1 MTNLWRRV
9 RDYAAYHGV
18 GYTLRRAAEKLT
30 ERTLHPY
37 ERVWRGMR
45 TPESELETQGQSPP
59 AAGLISVPLRY
70 MHTPGEVVDLAVV
83 EQCVKLLVEFT
94 KSVGADETFA
104 W

>member
-1 MTNLWRRV
+1 MKLGIVGLPNVGKSTLFNAITN
-9 RDYAAYHGV
+9 AGV
-18 GYTLRRAAEKLT
+18 
-30 ERTLHPY
+30 
-37 ERVWRGMR
+37 
-45 TPESELETQGQSPP
+45 

>member
-1 MTNLWRRV
+1 MKITEV
-9 RDYAAYHGV
+9 R
-18 GYTLRRAAEKLT
+18 L
-30 ERTLHPY
+30 
-37 ERVWRGMR
+37 
-45 TPESELETQGQSPP
+45 
-59 AAGLISVPLRY
+59 GLISVPLRH